1 MPNFISDGLE
11 IAYVDEGEGE
21 PILLIHGFGSSLA
34 VNWRSTNWIDTL
46 VRDGR
51 RVIAMDVR
59 GHGNSAKPRETAL
72 YRPALLAADAGR
84 LVDHLGIGRI
94 DVMGYS
100 MGARIATFLAL
111 ARPEIV
117 RSLII
122 GGLGIALVEGLG
134 GQEEIAAA
142 LEAPP
147 GTEIASAVG
156 RSYRRFGEAT
166 KSDLPALDARERER
180 DRHRAAHHA
189 GAGGGW
195 RSRRGGRLAG
205 PAGSADPGGGG
216 ARHSRAGPHAGD
228 RRQGLQAGRS
238 RLPQGAAVKR
248 ERISRR
254 RPCGNTNCS

>member
-166 KSDLPALDARERER
+166 KSDLPALAACMRSMRENVSAT
-180 DRHRAAHHA
+180 DI
-189 GAGGGW
+189 
-195 RSRRGGRLAG
+195 GRLTMPVLVAVG
-205 PAGSADPGGGG
+205 DRDEVAGSPDRLAALIPGAEVLVIPGRDHMQ
-216 ARHSRAGPHAGD
+216 ATGD
-228 RRQGLQAGRS
+228 RAYKQGVLAF
-238 RLPQGAAVKR
+238 LKA
-248 ERISRR
+248 
-254 RPCGNTNCS
+254 RP

>member
-122 GGLGIALVEGLG
+122 GGLGSALVEGLG

-166 KSDLPALDARERER
+166 KSDLPALAACMRSMRE
-180 DRHRAAHHA
+180 DVSATDI
-189 GAGGGW
+189 
-195 RSRRGGRLAG
+195 GRLTMPVLVAVG
-205 PAGSADPGGGG
+205 DRDEVAGSPDRLAALIPGAEVLVIPGRDHMQ
-216 ARHSRAGPHAGD
+216 ATGD
-228 RRQGLQAGRS
+228 RAYKQGVLAF
-238 RLPQGAAVKR
+238 LKA
-248 ERISRR
+248 
-254 RPCGNTNCS
+254 RP